1 MKGYQGIGAG
11 DGENT
16 MDESGV
22 NVTEVPRQG
31 VGRSAGMSLILI
43 PLVIVIIWLLEN
55 YLLAGN
61 TRLFRQASLTGLA
74 IYTVIGVVLIGIIV
88 PVVRI
93 RAAFLSGAVNM
104 FQIGFWPLRRTVAA
118 VGLTALAGYAAF
130 AFLGMSGHWGIDRL
144 TGAVLFILMLPT
156 AIAAVMICWVLVGT
170 HVQAYVRSGGVV
182 VSVFTGVLLTA
193 LVFALSMTVLFA
205 GAGFREMVVQFFA
218 AGCVAAFFFFAVR
231 DVWATIIVVT
241 FSLVVLE
248 NSRIDP
254 VYLVPFSPVVALCG
268 ILSAGVLVGVHWHF
282 SRHYTT
288 VLLPGK

>member
-1 MKGYQGIGAG
+1 
-11 DGENT
+11 

-22 NVTEVPRQG
+22 NDMVVPPQG
-31 VGRSAGMSLILI
+31 IRLSAGVSLILI

-55 YLLAGN
+55 YLLAEN
-61 TRLFRQASLTGLA
+61 TRLFWQASLPGLA
-74 IYTVIGVVLIGIIV
+74 IYTVIGGVIIGIIV

-93 RAAFLSGAVNM
+93 RAAFLSGAVNR
-104 FQIGFWPLRRTVAA
+104 FQIGFRSLRRTVAA
-118 VGLTALAGYAAF
+118 VGLTAVAGYAAF

-170 HVQAYVRSGGVV
+170 HIQAFVRSGGVV
-182 VSVFTGVLLTA
+182 ISVFTGVLLTA

-205 GAGFREMVVQFFA
+205 GADLREMVVQFFA
-218 AGCVAAFFFFAVR
+218 AGCVAAFLFFAVR
-231 DVWATIIVVT
+231 DVYATIIVVT
-241 FSLVVLE
+241 LSLVVLE

-254 VYLVPFSPVVALCG
+254 AYLVPFSPVVALCG
-268 ILSAGVLVGVHWHF
+268 ILSAGALVGVHWHF

-288 VLLPGK
+288 ILLPGK